1 MASSSSATT
10 LAAAL
15 GAPPTQLLTR
25 ENALIWKAL
34 VVPALRGACVLD
46 LVEGKDK
53 APVKTLETEDENNKA
68 VTMTNPAY
76 MTWIARDQ
84 QVLRWLLNSLSPD
97 VLAHVVGLES
107 SAEVW
112 EAINAHVSVS
122 SKSRIQHLRTALVET
137 KKNDMSADKYFSK
150 MKGIAQELAAAGKP
164 LDDDELVGYVLTNL
178 GSAYRNLI
186 TAVRANPNTTLS
198 DLFNQVQAFDRLHKD
213 EDNTSFTSSANL
225 ARRGGGTPSR
235 GRDDRG
241 QDRWRDDRG
250 QDRWRDDRPP
260 RRTDDGRGR
269 DNGDRRGGGGGHRGG
284 YQGGNQDRRDNG
296 RDNGRPRR
304 QPTRYVDT
312 TCQIC
317 DIHGH
322 PAKECWWRYGDDRR
336 DRDNGDRNA
345 SKDANFAS
353 HGVDTNWYYDTGA
366 TDHITGELKKLS
378 THDNYTGQDQVR
390 TAEGTE
396 LLLLPSSTSSPHEGA
411 SNVNDHVSIVPITN
425 TPQVAEQVDDNLLHR
440 PVQIPQ
446 DHDHASQSEHD
457 ENSAENDED
466 SVADSGEHSPAHAD
480 PETPPLEADSP
491 ALGSRGSAGSSRGEH
506 TPSPRAGAPSGGR
519 FSPAADDSGAHTPS
533 SNQGAPSGGLSPPGA
548 AAADPPNDDHI
559 SGGSSVPARG
569 GAVPTAPLSGV
580 RTRLQQGIRQPKK
593 YTDGTVR
600 YGMFS
605 ATGEPSSL
613 SEALGDS
620 KWHQPMKEEYSA
632 LLENHT
638 WRLVPPSSSKNLIDC
653 KWVYRVKKRADGT
666 IDRYKARLV
675 AKGFKQRYGIDY
687 EDTFS
692 PVVKIA
698 TVRIVL
704 SIAVSRGWH
713 LRQLDVK
720 NAFLHGVLEEEV
732 YMRQPPGF
740 EDSTTPHYVCKLDKA
755 LYGLKQAPRAWYA
768 KLSSKLCA
776 LGFTPSKADTSL
788 FLFHKSG
795 ITIFVL
801 VYVDDI
807 IVTSSSSYAISAL
820 LKDLNK
826 NFAIKDLGDLHF
838 FLGIE
843 VKRVNDGLLLTQE
856 KYATELLDKRK
867 EKKMSMAVSKQWT
880 RVRTLGRGASGAEVF
895 LAADDASG
903 ELFAVKSAC
912 PSGAAALRREQRI
925 MSDLRSPRVV
935 SCIGGQAG
943 RDGSYHLLLEF
954 APGGSLA
961 EKVARTGGL
970 DESTVRAYAADLAAG
985 LAYIH
990 GESLVHGDVK
1000 ARNVV
1005 IGADGR
1011 AKLADFGCARKA
1023 CAGVSKQIIGG
1034 TPAFMAPEVAR
1045 GEEQGPASD
1054 VWALGCTVVEMA
1066 TGRAPWS
1073 GMDGDALAVMHRIG
1087 YRNVVPEVPQWLS
1100 AEAKD
1105 FLACCLMREAGDR
1118 CTAAQLLQHPF
1129 LACSVV
1135 FDTKLEDVK
1144 GKWVSPKSTL
1154 DAAFWESE
1162 SDSEDEL
1169 SSSQSSAE
1177 RIKALACPASSL
1189 PDWDSDEGWIDVLS
1203 AAPTEA
1209 QVVEAIMPAVET
1221 TDPDDS
1227 IISEEP
1233 SIAIAECGVSNL
1245 ALEYSSNGG
1254 ALNAGE
1260 SDHGSVEGSRDHQFH
1275 VGKDGANAESASQQ
1289 TYDSAVVR

>member
-53 APVKTLETEDENNKA
+53 APVKMLETEDENNKA

-198 DLFNQVQAFDRLHKD
+198 DLFNQVQAFDHLHKD

-345 SKDANFAS
+345 GKDANFAS

-390 TAEGTE
+390 TAEGTV
-396 LLLLPSSTSSPHEGA
+396 LATRVLNALTWPLA
-411 SNVNDHVSIVPITN
+411 VYIFL
-425 TPQVAEQVDDNLLHR
+425 VAEQVDDNLLHR

-446 DHDHASQSEHD
+446 ENDNASQSEHD
-457 ENSAENDED
+457 ENGAEIDED
-466 SVADSGEHSPAHAD
+466 LVADSGEHSPAHAD
-480 PETPPLEADSP
+480 PETPLFEADSP

-519 FSPAADDSGAHTPS
+519 SSPAADDSGAHTPP
-533 SNQGAPSGGLSPPGA
+533 SNQGAPSGGLFPPGA
-548 AAADPPNDDHI
+548 AAADPSNDDHI
-559 SGGSSVPARG
+559 SGGSSVPGRG
-569 GAVPTAPLSGV
+569 GAVPTAPPSGV
-580 RTRLQQGIRQPKK
+580 RTRLQQ
-593 YTDGTVR
+593 
-600 YGMFS
+600 

-620 KWHQPMKEEYSA
+620 KWHQAMKEEYSA
-632 LLENHT
+632 L
-638 WRLVPPSSSKNLIDC
+638 
-653 KWVYRVKKRADGT
+653 RADGT

-704 SIAVSRGWH
+704 SIAVSR
-713 LRQLDVK
+713 
-720 NAFLHGVLEEEV
+720 EEV

-776 LGFTPSKADTSL
+776 LGFTPSKTDTSL
-788 FLFHKSG
+788 FLFHKS
-795 ITIFVL
+795 
-801 VYVDDI
+801 
-807 IVTSSSSYAISAL
+807 
-820 LKDLNK
+820 DLNK

-856 KYATELLDKRK
+856 KYATELLDKVGMR
-867 EKKMSMAVSKQWT
+867 
-880 RVRTLGRGASGAEVF
+880 LCDI
-895 LAADDASG
+895 DD
-903 ELFAVKSAC
+903 
-912 PSGAAALRREQRI
+912 RR
-925 MSDLRSPRVV
+925 S
-935 SCIGGQAG
+935 
-943 RDGSYHLLLEF
+943 
-954 APGGSLA
+954 
-961 EKVARTGGL
+961 TGGFAIF
-970 DESTVRAYAADLAAG
+970 VG
-985 LAYIH
+985 PN
-990 GESLVHGDVK
+990 LVSWS
-1000 ARNVV
+1000 
-1005 IGADGR
+1005 
-1011 AKLADFGCARKA
+1011 ARKQA
-1023 CAGVSKQIIGG
+1023 TVSRSS
-1034 TPAFMAPEVAR
+1034 T
-1045 GEEQGPASD
+1045 
-1054 VWALGCTVVEMA
+1054 
-1066 TGRAPWS
+1066 
-1073 GMDGDALAVMHRIG
+1073 DAE
-1087 YRNVVPEVPQWLS
+1087 Y
-1100 AEAKD
+1100 
-1105 FLACCLMREAGDR
+1105 
-1118 CTAAQLLQHPF
+1118 
-1129 LACSVV
+1129 
-1135 FDTKLEDVK
+1135 
-1144 GKWVSPKSTL
+1144 
-1154 DAAFWESE
+1154 
-1162 SDSEDEL
+1162 
-1169 SSSQSSAE
+1169 
-1177 RIKALACPASSL
+1177 KALANATAELIWVEALLMELGVKLRQKPTLWCDNLGATFLSVNLVFHARTKHIEIDFHFVRERVARNQLAVRFVSSNDQVADGFTKVL
-1189 PDWDSDEGWIDVLS
+1189 PVKKLDEFKRNLNLS
-1203 AAPTEA
+1203 AGL
-1209 QVVEAIMPAVET
+1209 
-1221 TDPDDS
+1221 D
-1227 IISEEP
+1227 
-1233 SIAIAECGVSNL
+1233 
-1245 ALEYSSNGG
+1245 
-1254 ALNAGE
+1254 
-1260 SDHGSVEGSRDHQFH
+1260 
-1275 VGKDGANAESASQQ
+1275 
-1289 TYDSAVVR
+1289 